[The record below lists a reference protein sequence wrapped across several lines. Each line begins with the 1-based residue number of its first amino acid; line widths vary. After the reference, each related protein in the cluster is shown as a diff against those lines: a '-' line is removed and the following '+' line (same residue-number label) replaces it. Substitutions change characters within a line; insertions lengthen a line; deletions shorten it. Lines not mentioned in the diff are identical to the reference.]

1 MARPWTA
8 DETINLA
15 RAWLDVA
22 EDPNVEA
29 FQQQRTFWS
38 RVREVFI
45 NLQNHQGEQRS
56 LESVQGKWRK
66 MRHSIHEFEHIYACF
81 HNEENP
87 RRAELALE
95 EYRMTHPDFLYLPE
109 WHLLRASAKIY
120 DVILSNMS

>member
-8 DETINLA
+8 DETMNLA
-15 RAWLDVA
+15 RAWLDVV

-45 NLQNHQGEQRS
+45 NFQNHQGEQRS

-66 MRHSIHEFEHIYACF
+66 LRHCIHEFEHIYARL
-81 HNEENP
+81 HVYEDDP
-87 RRAELALE
+87 RCAELALE

-109 WHLLRASAKIY
+109 WRLLRASARFT
-120 DVILSNMS
+120 M